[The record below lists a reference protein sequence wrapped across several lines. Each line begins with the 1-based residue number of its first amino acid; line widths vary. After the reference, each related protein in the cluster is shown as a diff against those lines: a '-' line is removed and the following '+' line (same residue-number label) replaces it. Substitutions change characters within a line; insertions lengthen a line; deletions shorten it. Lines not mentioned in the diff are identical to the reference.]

1 MLLKVQ
7 GDPSLVRD
15 VNTMA
20 ILNTN
25 TTDYDNYIRRKE
37 SLMSDKEQLA
47 TQAHEINN
55 IKQDLSEIKQ
65 MLTALLKDRIKIKK
79 FNRKLNFKYIIIMI
93 ILLI

>member
-25 TTDYDNYIRRKE
+25 TTDYDNYIRRKQ

-65 MLTALLKDRIKIKK
+65 MLSALLHDRIKG
-79 FNRKLNFKYIIIMI
+79 
-93 ILLI
+93 

>member
-1 MLLKVQ
+1 MLLKVK
-7 GDPSLVRD
+7 GDPNLVRD
-15 VNTMA
+15 ANTMA

-25 TTDYDNYIRRKE
+25 RTDYDTYIRRKE

-65 MLTALLKDRIKIKK
+65 MLSALLQDRIKG
-79 FNRKLNFKYIIIMI
+79 
-93 ILLI
+93 

>member
-15 VNTMA
+15 ANTMA

-25 TTDYDNYIRRKE
+25 GTDYQNYIRRRE

-47 TQAHEINN
+47 TQANEINN
-55 IKQDLSEIKQ
+55 LKQDLSEIKQ
-65 MLTALLKDRIKIKK
+65 MLSALLHDRTKDK
-79 FNRKLNFKYIIIMI
+79 
-93 ILLI
+93 

>member
-1 MLLKVQ
+1 MLLKVK
-7 GDPSLVRD
+7 GDSSLVRD
-15 VNTMA
+15 ANTMA

-25 TTDYDNYIRRKE
+25 RTDYDNYIRRKE

-65 MLTALLKDRIKIKK
+65 MLSALLHDRIKG
-79 FNRKLNFKYIIIMI
+79 
-93 ILLI
+93 

>member
-25 TTDYDNYIRRKE
+25 RTDYDNYIRRKE
-37 SLMSDKEQLA
+37 SLMSDKQQLA
-47 TQAHEINN
+47 TQANEINN

-65 MLTALLKDRIKIKK
+65 MLSALLHDRTKG
-79 FNRKLNFKYIIIMI
+79 
-93 ILLI
+93 

>member
-1 MLLKVQ
+1 MLLKVK

-25 TTDYDNYIRRKE
+25 RTDYDNYIRRKE

-65 MLTALLKDRIKIKK
+65 MLSALLHDRTKG
-79 FNRKLNFKYIIIMI
+79 
-93 ILLI
+93 

>member
-15 VNTMA
+15 ADTMA

-25 TTDYDNYIRRKE
+25 RTDYNNYIRRKE

-65 MLTALLKDRIKIKK
+65 MLSALLHDRIKG
-79 FNRKLNFKYIIIMI
+79 
-93 ILLI
+93 

>member
-15 VNTMA
+15 ANTMA

-25 TTDYDNYIRRKE
+25 RTDYDNYIRRKE

-65 MLTALLKDRIKIKK
+65 MLSALLHDRIKG
-79 FNRKLNFKYIIIMI
+79 
-93 ILLI
+93 

>member
-65 MLTALLKDRIKIKK
+65 MLSALLHDRIKG
-79 FNRKLNFKYIIIMI
+79 
-93 ILLI
+93 

>member
-15 VNTMA
+15 ANTMA

-25 TTDYDNYIRRKE
+25 RTDYDNYIRRKE

-47 TQAHEINN
+47 TQAQEINN

-65 MLTALLKDRIKIKK
+65 MLSALLHDRTKG
-79 FNRKLNFKYIIIMI
+79 
-93 ILLI
+93 

>member
-7 GDPSLVRD
+7 GDASLVRD
-15 VNTMA
+15 ANTMA

-25 TTDYDNYIRRKE
+25 RTDYDNYIRRKE

-47 TQAHEINN
+47 TQAQEINN

-65 MLTALLKDRIKIKK
+65 MLSALLHDRTKG
-79 FNRKLNFKYIIIMI
+79 
-93 ILLI
+93 

>member
-15 VNTMA
+15 ANTMA

-25 TTDYDNYIRRKE
+25 GTDYQNYIRRRE

-47 TQAHEINN
+47 TQANEINN
-55 IKQDLSEIKQ
+55 LKQDLSEIKQ
-65 MLTALLKDRIKIKK
+65 MLSALVHDRIKG
-79 FNRKLNFKYIIIMI
+79 
-93 ILLI
+93 